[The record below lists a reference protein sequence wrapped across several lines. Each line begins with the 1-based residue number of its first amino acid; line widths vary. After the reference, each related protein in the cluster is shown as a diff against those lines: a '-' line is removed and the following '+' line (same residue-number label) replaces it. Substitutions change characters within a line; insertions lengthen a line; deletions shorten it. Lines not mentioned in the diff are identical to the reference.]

1 MVVQPFYKSFSC
13 HGDLP
18 VDELDHRCTIK
29 SSIAM
34 SRKFDRTLKIQQE
47 ALKTLTDPAVMARLF
62 EKKPN
67 WMPKFVWKIVVG
79 LVIVQ

>member
-1 MVVQPFYKSFSC
+1 
-13 HGDLP
+13 
-18 VDELDHRCTIK
+18 
-29 SSIAM
+29 M

-62 EKKPN
+62 KKKPN